1 MSNGS
6 RLGWPSQLGI
16 VTLAGG
22 SIAALLADMYGIA
35 AMTTVFW
42 LVSLPSMVLLTILA
56 ITPRV
61 DTEVRERIRVGA
73 VAGVVGTIGYDIVR
87 VPFALAGQRVFAPI
101 ESYGVLIADAQAS
114 SGVTSTLGWLYHLSN
129 GGTFAIAYAAVMAR
143 QRWPWGIVWALTLE
157 TAAVLSPFGARY
169 GLSGQAVPIV
179 IAYGAHVFYGY
190 PVGRVVQ
197 DLDDAS
203 ATLHRLGRHSVA
215 VILVGSITL
224 VIGWHRPWSHSPEE
238 LAAAR
243 LSTADVPA
251 AIVVRDRFEPEWL
264 RVRTGGCVLVDNRS
278 DTPFETLYGNVA
290 PATTSSLCFSQDG
303 AVRVRLGPKP
313 YSGGFVYVDA
323 KA

>member
-1 MSNGS
+1 
-6 RLGWPSQLGI
+6 

-42 LVSLPSMVLLTILA
+42 FVSLPSMVLLTILA
-56 ITPRV
+56 NTPRV
-61 DTEVRERIRVGA
+61 DTEARERIRVGA
-73 VAGVVGTIGYDIVR
+73 VAGVIGTIGYDIVR

-101 ESYGVLIADAQAS
+101 DSYGVLIADAQAS

-215 VILVGSITL
+215 VILVASITL
-224 VIGWHRPWSHSPEE
+224 VIGWHRPWSRSPEE

-278 DTPFETLYGNVA
+278 DTPFETPYGNVA
-290 PATTSSLCFSQDG
+290 PATTSALCFSQDG
-303 AVRVRLGPKP
+303 ALRVRLGPKP